1 MPLRLGEHRHAI
13 YAYVILSYG
22 HEVRVWAYSGNF
34 SLLDFAIVV
43 GSHAQSR
50 PCTLPGSIYCWTWNG
65 PARTLR
71 TVMQSDACCSC
82 AHCHARVADQH
93 VQQCA
98 NCHFFRYCSRR
109 CSKAHWKT
117 MHKDMCGPI
126 ASAYNRFDR
135 RHSQYDVAYGYIDA
149 AEFAL
154 WEHLL
159 HAENRP

>member
-1 MPLRLGEHRHAI
+1 MPLRLDEPRQPI
-13 YAYVILSYG
+13 YAYVIL
-22 HEVRVWAYSGNF
+22 VRGDHAQLLAYSGNF
-34 SLLDFAIVV
+34 SLLDFAEVV
-43 GSHAQSR
+43 GHHASSR
-50 PCTLPGSIYCWTWNG
+50 MCTLPGSIYSWNWLG

-71 TVMQSDACCSC
+71 TVMQSGACCSC

-135 RHSQYDVAYGYIDA
+135 RRSQYDVAYGYIDA

-159 HAENRP
+159 RDANRS